1 MTTVVPT
8 RLLTAQSRWAYPAT
22 ERSVGEARRVVGRAL
37 AKAEV
42 PEAISYDIRLI
53 VTELATNAV
62 RHSGSAEF
70 AVEVFLVESVG
81 DHARPSVV
89 VVRVSDLGRIGR
101 EYDYINHPAGA
112 RTALCPRS
120 PGTDAG
126 AERGLLLVDRLSS
139 AWEVAFCSLEK
150 RARFRCGD
158 WMDRDCA
165 EHGFGPA
172 HTTVTALV
180 YLERAACGAWARR
193 GTGAVPR

>member
-1 MTTVVPT
+1 MTILSPA
-8 RLLTAQSRWAYPAT
+8 RLLIAHSRRAYPST
-22 ERSVGEARRVVGRAL
+22 ERSVGEARRVVGWAL

-42 PEAISYDIRLI
+42 PEAISYDIRFI

-70 AVEVFLVESVG
+70 TVEVFVVESVG
-81 DHARPSVV
+81 GDTGPSVAM
-89 VVRVSDLGRIGR
+89 VRVSDLGRIGR
-101 EYDYINHPAGA
+101 EYDYVNHPAGA

-120 PGTDAG
+120 PGVDAG
-126 AERGLLLVDRLSS
+126 AERGLLLVDRLAS

-150 RARFRCGD
+150 RARFRCDD

-165 EHGFGPA
+165 EHGLGPD

-180 YLERAACGAWARR
+180 YLERAASGAWARC
-193 GTGAVPR
+193 GTGAMPR